1 MKKSKRFIFS
11 ITDEIIG
18 KKLAVAQ
25 EICQFNGYSL
35 SNKESIKESYD
46 LRIVN
51 YELEDGKITNAY
63 LKIKYK
69 I

>member
-18 KKLAVAQ
+18 KDFAIAN
-25 EICQFNGYSL
+25 EICQFNGYLLYNS
-35 SNKESIKESYD
+35 ESIKESYD
-46 LRIVN
+46 LRVVT
-51 YELEDGKITNAY
+51 YELEDGKIVNAY
-63 LKIKYK
+63 LKNK

>member
-1 MKKSKRFIFS
+1 MRKKTKRFNFI

-18 KKLAVAQ
+18 KDFDKAL
-25 EICQFNGYSL
+25 EICQFNGYLL
-35 SNKESIKESYD
+35 SNKNSESLYD

-51 YELEDGKITNAY
+51 YELEDGKIVKAY
-63 LKIKYK
+63 LKNK

>member
-1 MKKSKRFIFS
+1 MKKSKRFIFN

-18 KKLAVAQ
+18 KDFAIAN

-35 SNKESIKESYD
+35 SNSEFMKESYD
-46 LRIVN
+46 LRVVS
-51 YELEDGKITNAY
+51 YELKDGKIVSAY
-63 LKIKYK
+63 LKNK

>member
-18 KKLAVAQ
+18 KELAVAQ

-51 YELEDGKITNAY
+51 
-63 LKIKYK
+63 
-69 I
+69 

>member
-18 KKLAVAQ
+18 KDFTIAN
-25 EICQFNGYSL
+25 EICQFNGYLL
-35 SNKESIKESYD
+35 SNSESIKESYD

-51 YELEDGKITNAY
+51 YELEDGKIVNAY
-63 LKIKYK
+63 LKNK